1 MKKELNF
8 INEYFKINDPYS
20 KNPYCILNLP
30 SGKTFT
36 YSMGVRKTTF
46 SKIILDYEYIFII
59 IEEMEPKYYDNH

>member
-36 YSMGVRKTTF
+36 YSMGLEKLLSVK
-46 SKIILDYEYIFII
+46 
-59 IEEMEPKYYDNH
+59 

>member
-1 MKKELNF
+1 MKNELNF

-46 SKIILDYEYIFII
+46 SKIILDYEVHLYNYRRDGT
-59 IEEMEPKYYDNH
+59 KVLR